1 MQATDARSQL
11 DQARTYFD
19 ALADAEGKLLNDA
32 A

>member
-11 DQARTYFD
+11 EQARAYFD
-19 ALADAEGKLLNDA
+19 ALADAQEKLLNDA